1 MHRLGHLGLPQFQAL
16 PKRSSTSTLTS
27 NAKSSSSLLLG
38 MLLRVQKYNGH
49 DSVLDYFE
57 LVSQH
62 IISFR
67 LILSNVSRI

>member
-1 MHRLGHLGLPQFQAL
+1 
-16 PKRSSTSTLTS
+16 
-27 NAKSSSSLLLG
+27 
-38 MLLRVQKYNGH
+38 MLLRVHKYNGH